1 MSTKDST
8 TFISSLDMSGLKEDA
23 SETAETTNEDSAYL
37 SEEYAKLTE
46 VQKQNIAVSKD
57 LGGLGVKSLEDL
69 IALYQNS
76 EQLYT
81 KEEFIED
88 IKKCK
93 GK

>member
-1 MSTKDST
+1 MVW
-8 TFISSLDMSGLKEDA
+8 
-23 SETAETTNEDSAYL
+23 
-37 SEEYAKLTE
+37 AKWE
-46 VQKQNIAVSKD
+46 FAGVKI
-57 LGGLGVKSLEDL
+57 LGVKSLEDL